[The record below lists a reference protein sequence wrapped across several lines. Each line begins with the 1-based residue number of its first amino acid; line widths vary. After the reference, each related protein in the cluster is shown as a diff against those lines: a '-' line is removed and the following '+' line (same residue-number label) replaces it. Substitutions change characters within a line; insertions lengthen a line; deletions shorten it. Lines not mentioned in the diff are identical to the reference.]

1 MIILL
6 DAGHGIETP
15 GKCSPDKKLKEYKYC
30 REIMDAVYDEFDR
43 IGYTVYKIP
52 ENEQD
57 MSLSRRCVKVN
68 NICSKFGANN
78 CLLVSIHCNAAG
90 DGSNWMSGTGFEVW
104 TSKGKTKSDTLAE
117 CFYKNAQS
125 ILKGIRLRKDTSDGD
140 SDKES
145 NFYILK
151 NTRCPAVLTENLF
164 MDNKNDVEYL
174 LSDKGKESIINL
186 HIQSI
191 LDYINMTKK

>member
-6 DAGHGIETP
+6 DAGHGINTP
-15 GKCSPDKKLKEYKYC
+15 GKCSPDKSLYEYKYC
-30 REIMDAVYDEFDR
+30 REIMNGIYEKMTKLGYEVYMITDTDL
-43 IGYTVYKIP
+43 
-52 ENEQD
+52 D
-57 MSLSRRCVKVN
+57 MTLYRRCVKVN
-68 NICSKFGANN
+68 NICSKYGSTN

-90 DGSNWMSGTGFEVW
+90 NGNDWMSGTGFEVW
-104 TSKGKTKSDTLAE
+104 TSKGKTKSDELAE
-117 CFYKNAQS
+117 CFYRNAEI
-125 ILKGIRLRKDTSDGD
+125 ILNEFKSRKDISDGD

-164 MDNKNDVEYL
+164 MDNKKDLEYL
-174 LSDKGKESIINL
+174 LSDKGKESIIHL

>member
-6 DAGHGIETP
+6 DAGHGINTP
-15 GKCSPDKKLKEYKYC
+15 GKCSPDKSLYEYKYC
-30 REIMDAVYDEFDR
+30 REIMNGIYEKMTKLGYKVYMITDTDL
-43 IGYTVYKIP
+43 
-52 ENEQD
+52 D
-57 MSLSRRCVKVN
+57 MTLYRRCVKVN
-68 NICSKFGANN
+68 NICSKYGSAN

-90 DGSNWMSGTGFEVW
+90 NGNDWMSGTGFEVW
-104 TSKGKTKSDTLAE
+104 TSKGKTKSDELAE
-117 CFYKNAQS
+117 CFYRNAEI
-125 ILKGIRLRKDTSDGD
+125 ILNEFKSRKDISDGD

-164 MDNKNDVEYL
+164 MDNKKDLEYL
-174 LSDKGKESIINL
+174 LSDKGKESIIHL

>member
-30 REIMDAVYDEFDR
+30 REIMDTVYDEFDR

-57 MSLSRRCVKVN
+57 MSLYRRCVKVN
-68 NICSKFGANN
+68 NICNKFGSNN

-90 DGSNWMSGTGFEVW
+90 DGNDWMSGTGFEVW
-104 TSKGKTKSDTLAE
+104 TSKGKTKSDELAE
-117 CFYKNAQS
+117 CFYRNAEI
-125 ILKGIRLRKDTSDGD
+125 ILNEFKSRKDISDGD

-164 MDNKNDVEYL
+164 MDNKKDLEYL
-174 LSDKGKESIINL
+174 LSDKGKESIIHL

>member
-6 DAGHGIETP
+6 DAGHGINTP
-15 GKCSPDKKLKEYKYC
+15 GKCSPDKSLYEYKYC
-30 REIMDAVYDEFDR
+30 REIMSGIYEKMTKLGYKVYMITDTDL
-43 IGYTVYKIP
+43 
-52 ENEQD
+52 D
-57 MSLSRRCVKVN
+57 MTLYRRCVKVN
-68 NICSKFGANN
+68 NICSKYGSAN

-90 DGSNWMSGTGFEVW
+90 NGNDWMSGTGFEVW
-104 TSKGKTKSDTLAE
+104 TSKGKTKSDELAE
-117 CFYKNAQS
+117 CFYRNAEI
-125 ILKGIRLRKDTSDGD
+125 ILNEFKSRKDISDGD

-164 MDNKNDVEYL
+164 MDNKKDLEYL
-174 LSDKGKESIINL
+174 LSDKGKESIIHL

>member
-30 REIMDAVYDEFDR
+30 REIMDAVYDEFDK

-68 NICSKFGANN
+68 NICSKFGSNN

-104 TSKGKTKSDTLAE
+104 TSKGKTKSDILAE
-117 CFYKNAQS
+117 CFYNNAQK
-125 ILKGIRLRKDTSDGD
+125 IGKTHLTNGIRCDTIERSQRAA
-140 SDKES
+140 
-145 NFYILK
+145 L
-151 NTRCPAVLTENLF
+151 
-164 MDNKNDVEYL
+164 NKP
-174 LSDKGKESIINL
+174 SG
-186 HIQSI
+186 
-191 LDYINMTKK
+191 